1 MINTSESIN
10 NSDRHSR
17 LVKYR
22 MSEEENKTEQLEQVV
37 HEIMF
42 QLVSVL
48 NSYGITDV
56 RAGNLMRLMGT
67 PEDECAMFDDKVMFI
82 SGDYLDMRDVIP
94 GEQEVELTT
103 DDKKKLH

>member
-1 MINTSESIN
+1 
-10 NSDRHSR
+10 
-17 LVKYR
+17 

>member
-1 MINTSESIN
+1 
-10 NSDRHSR
+10 
-17 LVKYR
+17 

-82 SGDYLDMRDVIP
+82 TGDYLDMRDVIP

>member
-1 MINTSESIN
+1 
-10 NSDRHSR
+10 
-17 LVKYR
+17 
-22 MSEEENKTEQLEQVV
+22 MSEEENKTKEELEQLV

-67 PEDECAMFDDKVMFI
+67 PEDECTMFDNKVMFI
-82 SGDYLDMRDVIP
+82 EEDYLDMRDVIP
-94 GEQEVELTT
+94 GEDAIELSAS
-103 DDKKKLH
+103 DKKKLH

>member
-1 MINTSESIN
+1 LINTSESIN

>member
-1 MINTSESIN
+1 
-10 NSDRHSR
+10 
-17 LVKYR
+17 
-22 MSEEENKTEQLEQVV
+22 MSEEQNKTEQLEQVV